1 MNTEPISSSMFDELT
16 PVTPEAVAPNQQAPT
31 EPTPTPTEPQVPQV
45 PETPAAETPV
55 VTPVAPS
62 APEPSFD
69 FKAIFGDDLDSADK
83 VKQTLTDYQS
93 RLKELETREP
103 DFANDDLRFKNY
115 ALKAGFDE
123 PKANI
128 LKSVKDGTLT
138 DPKDIVAARLQV
150 EYGWDKQRVD
160 NYMNRTYKLGEEY
173 DAEDP
178 DVQAA
183 KDQLEMTAVIA
194 KSFLQEQADKVQVP
208 QKVDYQSIVQ
218 QQLETWKPVL
228 PNLVK
233 DNSVLKVADGI
244 DYAVPQET
252 LDAVGKYALE
262 VLNLEAGYDPAK
274 HGKEMSELINKEV
287 WYRERNNILNYV
299 KTEFEKKAIREK
311 ANVPVPGGTTTVPAG
326 DKSVDD
332 MKHVFKQ
339 MADERNKGW

>member
-1 MNTEPISSSMFDELT
+1 MNTEPISHSMFDGMASAPQEVAPIVTAPEVT
-16 PVTPEAVAPNQQAPT
+16 PV
-31 EPTPTPTEPQVPQV
+31 EPTPQVPQV
-45 PETPAAETPV
+45 PETPAAETPA
-55 VTPVAPS
+55 VTPVTPS

-69 FKAIFGDDLDSADK
+69 FKAIFGDELDSADK
-83 VKQTLTDYQS
+83 VKQTLTEYQS
-93 RLKELETREP
+93 KLKELETREP

-252 LDAVGKYALE
+252 LDAVSKYALE

-287 WYRERNNILNYV
+287 WYREKDNIVNYV
-299 KTEFEKKAIREK
+299 KTELEKKAIRDK
-311 ANVPVPGGTTTVPAG
+311 ANVPTPSGTTTVPTG
-326 DKSVDD
+326 NKEVDD
-332 MKHVFKQ
+332 LKGLLGQ
-339 MADERNKGW
+339 MADQRGNTWR

>member
-1 MNTEPISSSMFDELT
+1 MNTEPISHSMFDGMASAPQEVAPIVTAPEVT
-16 PVTPEAVAPNQQAPT
+16 PV
-31 EPTPTPTEPQVPQV
+31 EPTPQVPQV

-83 VKQTLTDYQS
+83 VKQTLTEYQS

-262 VLNLEAGYDPAK
+262 VLNLEAGYDPVK

-287 WYRERNNILNYV
+287 WYREKDNILNYV

-311 ANVPVPGGTTTVPAG
+311 ANVPTPSGTTTVPSG
-326 DKSVDD
+326 NKEMDDTKSVLS
-332 MKHVFKQ
+332 Q
-339 MADERNKGW
+339 MAAERKQGW